1 MELSVTVSGVSVAPT
16 RHPTWPFDLP
26 GTRRLMASRQV
37 DEGAMVRL
45 LGAQDVSATVAR
57 NVLKGRTSGVTES
70 VLWAFAA
77 VLGVGTRE
85 LVLLPRDVRYTRT
98 KSASVPRG
106 NSQNDDDLP
115 RQRKVKG
122 TIRNQNTTPKVP

>member
-1 MELSVTVSGVSVAPT
+1 MSVASP
-16 RHPTWPFDLP
+16 RNPTWPFDLP
-26 GTRRLMASRQV
+26 RARRLMADRQV
-37 DEGAMVRL
+37 DDGAMVRL

-57 NVLKGRTSGVTES
+57 NVLKGRTSGVTQG

-77 VLGVGTRE
+77 VLGVGARE
-85 LVLLPRDVRYTRT
+85 LVLSPRDVRYTRT

-122 TIRNQNTTPKVP
+122 TIRNRKQQKTQVL